1 MPQLYQHLFL
11 FSLHS
16 IILFTLPFCTASTSL
31 FCIFFSASPWTLTIL
46 PPLHL
51 SAIIFITLF
60 FSLLLS
66 TVHGLS
72 ATPLQQ
78 QPHLSKREG
87 VLTLPP
93 HRPLERTRSE
103 PPPYSH
109 SPVKLHTSHHSHT
122 QHHLQQQYH
131 KSGLERFKLNAHL
144 SKVRGGRHKQCI
156 SNTDSHRSLCV
167 DYCVECYVLCM
178 DIPY

>member
-1 MPQLYQHLFL
+1 MPQLYQLLFL

-16 IILFTLPFCTASTSL
+16 IIFFTFTFCTPSTSL
-31 FCIFFSASPWTLTIL
+31 LCIFFSASLCTLTIL
-46 PPLHL
+46 PPLHM

-66 TVHGLS
+66 TVHGLTS
-72 ATPLQQ
+72 VPLQQQQ

-122 QHHLQQQYH
+122 QHHLHQQYH

-144 SKVRGGRHKQCI
+144 SKVRGGRHGHKTVTHKQTI
-156 SNTDSHRSLCV
+156 DL
-167 DYCVECYVLCM
+167 
-178 DIPY
+178 